1 MAEGTRFKTGFLPAP
16 ISYTNI
22 GAQIGD
28 RISKGIQSMSD
39 EFERKRAQANQTM
52 GFTDALKDAVPAGIT
67 SRYQQGAQLLLD
79 EYQKAATKAY
89 RTGVQSDIDEYQ
101 RLRGEFIEFKNIATA
116 KSALDNQTRL
126 SIAQGNFKN
135 LSGGIAENLDKY
147 NEYSKADYTFNPAT
161 RQLEVTA
168 DGGQKYW
175 RDSNIGD
182 MNDVF
187 VPSVLW
193 EGTEFMP
200 EKLGLSIYEDVL
212 QPREVELQKRT
223 DRGFATGE
231 LKDAEAYALIDA
243 NLKSRQSVRGAEML
257 EAIQVTGFKNI
268 EKPGTIDLSE
278 ADLADAGVIYNEQN
292 LFANPIDKDGNSIG
306 SIGSGSL
313 NSSGKFVFDVSDEE
327 ILNSGLM
334 PESAKEYIRTREAI
348 KLYMESSA
356 KIAYDRIK
364 RDNQMSS
371 DLTTR
376 RADEKAARE
385 AAAKVVTFSPIST
398 FKGKGVVK
406 NLDFTEGSLDQPALK
421 TIDDVTKVKASV
433 PGRQYK
439 FTIAGSALPTE
450 VDAQGN
456 KIEVKEG
463 KEGELQKALEGDIKV
478 EVTNVLYNNRT
489 GEMDGFELATG
500 PGVLEG
506 FLLDIDGTPIKSFVV
521 KKEINPDAFQEIETS
536 IRQVAA
542 PSKTK
547 RSGDDFLDDAQR
559 AAFIDMDIEPPSD
572 EAVERFNSYMGA
584 LQSITRQQGADK
596 AGEIADIVEGLR
608 LDERIAMESRIFE
621 SVQQGVYP
629 TVEDGEI
636 VFPE

>member
-1 MAEGTRFKTGFLPAP
+1 MSEGTRFKTGFLPAP

-39 EFERKRAQANQTM
+39 EFERKRARANQTM
-52 GFTDALKDAVPAGIT
+52 GFTDALKEAVPAGIT
-67 SRYQQGAQLLLD
+67 SRYRQGAQLLLN

-147 NEYSKADYTFNPAT
+147 NEYSKADYSFNPAT
-161 RQLEVTA
+161 RQLEVA
-168 DGGQKYW
+168 AEGGQKYW

-200 EKLGLSIYEDVL
+200 EKIGLSIYEDVL

-268 EKPGTIDLSE
+268 EKPGTINLNE
-278 ADLADAGVIYNEQN
+278 EDLADAGVIYNEDN
-292 LFANPIDKDGNSIG
+292 LFANPIGPDGNAIG
-306 SIGSGSL
+306 NIGSGSL
-313 NSSGKFVFDVSDEE
+313 NSSGEFVFDVSDEE

-334 PESAKEYIRTREAI
+334 AVSAKEYIRTREAI

-356 KIAYDRIK
+356 RVAYDRIK
-364 RDNQMSS
+364 RDNQMAA
-371 DLTTR
+371 DLTSR
-376 RADEKAARE
+376 RADEPDE
-385 AAAKVVTFSPIST
+385 ST
-398 FKGKGVVK
+398 TDAPGTDLIPVK
-406 NLDFTEGSLDQPALK
+406 DMITIPEFRDENNNL
-421 TIDDVTKVKASV
+421 VKSRQAEVYRVPASV
-433 PGRQYK
+433 KGREFK
-439 FTIAGSALPTE
+439 FVVEGPELTAEQKEAGREQA
-450 VDAQGN
+450 AQT
-456 KIEVKEG
+456 V
-463 KEGELQKALEGDIKV
+463 L
-478 EVTNVLYNNRT
+478 VTNAILDTKGQLIGY
-489 GEMDGFELATG
+489 DIATG
-500 PGVLEG
+500 PGLIEGVMQDIAGLDLSTETVFVNDSRFGLINSKFRAVDQPTGRRIGRDILEEAKDRVILAE
-506 FLLDIDGTPIKSFVV
+506 FMAS
-521 KKEINPDAFQEIETS
+521 QEGGQE
-536 IRQVAA
+536 
-542 PSKTK
+542 
-547 RSGDDFLDDAQR
+547 
-559 AAFIDMDIEPPSD
+559 
-572 EAVERFNSYMGA
+572 
-584 LQSITRQQGADK
+584 
-596 AGEIADIVEGLR
+596 
-608 LDERIAMESRIFE
+608 
-621 SVQQGVYP
+621 
-629 TVEDGEI
+629 
-636 VFPE
+636 

>member
-67 SRYQQGAQLLLD
+67 SRYRQGAQLLLD

-147 NEYSKADYTFNPAT
+147 NEYSKADYSFNPAT

-193 EGTEFMP
+193 QGTEFMP
-200 EKLGLSIYEDVL
+200 EKVGLSIYEDVL

-268 EKPGTIDLSE
+268 EKPGTINLNE
-278 ADLADAGVIYNEQN
+278 EDLADAGVIYNEEN

-313 NSSGKFVFDVSDEE
+313 NSSGEFVFDVSDEE

-334 PESAKEYIRTREAI
+334 PESAKEYIRTRQAI

-371 DLTTR
+371 DLTSR
-376 RADEKAARE
+376 RTDAANEARLEATLEKDAPATDLIPVKDRLTIPEFRDEENNLRKAEEVDVYRVPASVKGREFKFVVEGPELTPEEKAA
-385 AAAKVVTFSPIST
+385 
-398 FKGKGVVK
+398 
-406 NLDFTEGSLDQPALK
+406 
-421 TIDDVTKVKASV
+421 
-433 PGRQYK
+433 
-439 FTIAGSALPTE
+439 
-450 VDAQGN
+450 
-456 KIEVKEG
+456 G
-463 KEGELQKALEGDIKV
+463 KEQAAQTVL
-478 EVTNVLYNNRT
+478 VTNAVLDTKGNLVAY
-489 GEMDGFELATG
+489 DIATG
-500 PGVLEG
+500 PGLIEG
-506 FLLDIDGTPIKSFVV
+506 
-521 KKEINPDAFQEIETS
+521 
-536 IRQVAA
+536 
-542 PSKTK
+542 
-547 RSGDDFLDDAQR
+547 
-559 AAFIDMDIEPPSD
+559 
-572 EAVERFNSYMGA
+572 
-584 LQSITRQQGADK
+584 
-596 AGEIADIVEGLR
+596 
-608 LDERIAMESRIFE
+608 
-621 SVQQGVYP
+621 VQQDIAGLDLSTETVFKNDSRFELINSKFRAVDQP
-629 TVEDGEI
+629 TGRRIGRDILEEAQNRVILAEFKASQEGGQE
-636 VFPE
+636 